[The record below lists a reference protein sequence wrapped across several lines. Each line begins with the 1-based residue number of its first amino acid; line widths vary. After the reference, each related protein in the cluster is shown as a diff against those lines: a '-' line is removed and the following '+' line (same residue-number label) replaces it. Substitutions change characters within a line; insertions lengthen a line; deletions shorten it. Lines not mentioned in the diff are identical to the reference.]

1 MQIGM
6 VGLGRMG
13 ANMVRRLLRGGHQCV
28 AYDVDS
34 RAVSTLAADGA
45 TPAASLEAFVRGLAA
60 PRAIWL
66 MVPAAVV
73 DDTIDGLLPHL
84 QRGDILIDGG
94 NSHYVDDIRRGE
106 ALKAQGLHYVDAGTS
121 GGGWGLARGFCL
133 M

>member
-13 ANMVRRLLRGGHQCV
+13 ANMTRRLLRGGHECV

-34 RAVSTLAADGA
+34 GAAATLSKDGA
-45 TPAASLEAFVRGLAA
+45 VAAGTPAELAGKLKA

-73 DDTIDGLLPHL
+73 EDTIETLTPHL
-84 QRGDILIDGG
+84 QAGDILIDGG
-94 NSHYVDDIRRGE
+94 NSHYVDDIRRAQ
-106 ALKAQGLHYVDAGTS
+106 ALQSKGLHYVDA
-121 GGGWGLARGFCL
+121 
-133 M
+133 